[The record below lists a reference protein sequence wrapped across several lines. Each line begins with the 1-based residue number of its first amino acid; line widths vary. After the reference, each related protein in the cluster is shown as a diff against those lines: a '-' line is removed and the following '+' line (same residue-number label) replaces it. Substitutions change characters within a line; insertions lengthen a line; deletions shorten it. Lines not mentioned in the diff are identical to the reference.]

1 MTTENLKSYIAE
13 SASRPM
19 RETTAMGGTVQ
30 VVIKDPLPTSVKLDS
45 VLQQLEKVMPPHFWY
60 NCDSILIGQFDE
72 LDAKQVQA
80 AYMDGAIY
88 VTNDQSSEEDLFDDV
103 IHEFAHSVEDMSGAE
118 LYADGELE
126 REFLVKR
133 NNLFNILSNYGY
145 NKVDKESYLDVEY
158 SEKFDAFLHQTVG
171 YERLALL
178 TADLFVSPYG
188 ATSLSEYFAN
198 GFEHYFLGKA
208 HIVKELSP
216 VLYNKLSTISAQ
228 ESF

>member
-1 MTTENLKSYIAE
+1 MTTENLKNYIAE
-13 SASRPM
+13 SFAQPKS
-19 RETTAMGGTVQ
+19 EQTAIAGTVQ
-30 VVIKDPLPTSVKLDS
+30 VVVKDPLPSNVRLDN
-45 VLQQLEKVMPPHFWY
+45 VLQQLEKIIPSHFWY

-72 LDAKQVQA
+72 LEAKEVQA

-88 VTNDQSSEEDLFDDV
+88 VTNDQTNEQDLFDDV
-103 IHEFAHSVEDMSGAE
+103 VHEFAHSVEEMAGVE

-133 NNLFNILSNYGY
+133 NNLFNILSSYGY
-145 NKVDKESYLDVEY
+145 NKVDKESYLNVEF
-158 SEKFDAFLHQTVG
+158 SEEFDSFLHQTIG
-171 YERLALL
+171 YDRLALL

-208 HIVKELSP
+208 QIVKELSP
-216 VLYNKLSTISAQ
+216 ILYDKLSVISAQ
-228 ESF
+228 ESY